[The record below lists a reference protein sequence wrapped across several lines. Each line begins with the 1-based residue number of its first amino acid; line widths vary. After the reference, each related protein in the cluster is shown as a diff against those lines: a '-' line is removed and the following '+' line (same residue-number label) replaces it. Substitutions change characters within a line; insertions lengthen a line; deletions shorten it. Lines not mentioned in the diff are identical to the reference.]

1 MPSALIRL
9 VKHEHNSRF
18 NFGHGDIGMLLER
31 NEIEI
36 LQIVRSFAAR
46 GARMNSIPEV
56 CASIRQNLERRRSK
70 NTRYSMRAF
79 ARDIGI
85 SPSTLSRILRG
96 KLVPGPAVWV
106 RIAEQLEV
114 SDADN
119 LRILTM
125 IIKGQARRV
134 NGSAQGVD
142 SLSP

>member
-1 MPSALIRL
+1 
-9 VKHEHNSRF
+9 
-18 NFGHGDIGMLLER
+18 
-31 NEIEI
+31 
-36 LQIVRSFAAR
+36 
-46 GARMNSIPEV
+46 MNSIPEV